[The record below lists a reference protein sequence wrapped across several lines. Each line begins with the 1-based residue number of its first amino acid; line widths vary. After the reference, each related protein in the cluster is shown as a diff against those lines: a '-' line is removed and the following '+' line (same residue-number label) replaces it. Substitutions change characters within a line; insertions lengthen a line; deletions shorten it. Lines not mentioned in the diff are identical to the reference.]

1 MGNILSMLSP
11 MTLAWLVA
19 LLIFAVAEGVTVA
32 LVSVWFCGG
41 AFVALIAA
49 ALGGP
54 IWLQV
59 LLFLAVSG
67 ILLAVVAP
75 WARKASRTDPVA
87 TNADRHIGKTALV
100 TEEIDNLRET
110 GAVKLDGVVW
120 TARSEHDEVIPVG
133 AAITVKRITGV
144 KVWVEPV
151 REREEVGAP

>member
-41 AFVALIAA
+41 ALAALIAA

-87 TNADRHIGKTALV
+87 TNADRHIGKAALV
-100 TEEIDNLRET
+100 TEEINNLRET

-120 TARSEHDEVIPVG
+120 TARSEHDEIIPVG
-133 AAITVKRITGV
+133 ATITVKRITGV
-144 KVWVEPV
+144 KVWVAPV
-151 REREEVGAP
+151 EAPAEV